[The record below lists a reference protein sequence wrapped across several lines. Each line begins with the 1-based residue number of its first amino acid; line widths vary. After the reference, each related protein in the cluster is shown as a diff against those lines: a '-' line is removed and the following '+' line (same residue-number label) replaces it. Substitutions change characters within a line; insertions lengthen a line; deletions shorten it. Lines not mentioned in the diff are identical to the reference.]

1 MSQVAK
7 TSVDEYIMMQRLT
20 MCQLSLNIPEEVL
33 YDMRLSKESAL
44 ALVKQT
50 VAIEFY
56 KTHRIS
62 VGYCAEI
69 AGMSEEDF
77 IKLLGSRHI
86 SIFHFE
92 NENEFM
98 EEMNNA

>member
-1 MSQVAK
+1 MS
-7 TSVDEYIMMQRLT
+7 I
-20 MCQLSLNIPEEVL
+20 
-33 YDMRLSKESAL
+33 
-44 ALVKQT
+44 
-50 VAIEFY
+50 
-56 KTHRIS
+56 IS